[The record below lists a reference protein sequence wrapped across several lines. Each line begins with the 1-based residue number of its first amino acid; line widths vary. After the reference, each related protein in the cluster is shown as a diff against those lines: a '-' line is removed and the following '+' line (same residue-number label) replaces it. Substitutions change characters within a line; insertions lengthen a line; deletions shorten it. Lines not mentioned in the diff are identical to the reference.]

1 MEKALALQLQIRQNA
16 EEISSTLSDMTSWEK
31 KMKEK
36 DTALRRGQPLS
47 AVRPRKT
54 REGGTVKVA
63 SKTTT
68 AAVNPIQK
76 PLLTPASLIDTVAP
90 HAPSSSSVSVPFAR
104 GRYEQRDL
112 EEAERELGN
121 AEFKAGNFT
130 AAVKCYTKCL
140 GLKVRRRCCRGFV
153 LGLVSF
159 GVLASVEQLHRLLQS
174 RDGVFEAQGIRQ
186 SRL

>member
-1 MEKALALQLQIRQNA
+1 
-16 EEISSTLSDMTSWEK
+16 
-31 KMKEK
+31 MKEK

-68 AAVNPIQK
+68 TTTTVATNATQK

-90 HAPSSSSVSVPFAR
+90 HVPSSSSVSVPFAR

-140 GLKVRRRCCRGFV
+140 GLKVGRRYGWFMCWKW
-153 LGLVSF
+153 
-159 GVLASVEQLHRLLQS
+159 
-174 RDGVFEAQGIRQ
+174 D
-186 SRL
+186 